1 MARCKKDTRGDLIIG
16 RAKISGYSVERMSA
30 KSGIKR
36 STMYSRLKL
45 PGTLTLNEL
54 QNIDRTIGLTDEE
67 IITLVRNK

>member
-67 IITLVRNK
+67 ILKLVRDQ